1 VHHMPSL
8 FIGCLDASI
17 VVNGKRLPGAP
28 VPREVAGHKI
38 TTAMLAFAETW
49 IRAG

>member
-1 VHHMPSL
+1 MPSM

-17 VVNGKRLPGAP
+17 QVNGKRLAGSPI
-28 VPREVAGHKI
+28 PREVAGRNI

-49 IRAG
+49 VLAE